1 MGPLPPERRA
11 QSPDQA
17 AYRAIA
23 AGDRQAF
30 EAFHTRLGPWIRRHF
45 LERSGGRVDLAED
58 LSQKTWTG
66 VWQAVAA
73 RRYDPERS
81 ALSTFVYAVAQNV
94 WRQHMRRLGR
104 SGPTAEFDEQSQIG
118 LSGGAGGV
126 GGRGAD
132 TPSVEDE
139 AELAEVLEVIRR
151 ALRGDMP
158 GMTEAD
164 VQVLGLIAR
173 GMSDRDLAVALGV
186 APSTAHARKRATLDK
201 LRGRLGPV
209 TENPRPPGSS
219 DPERITPPGQ

>member
-1 MGPLPPERRA
+1 MGPHPPERRA
-11 QSPDQA
+11 LSPDQA
-17 AYRAIA
+17 AYRAVA
-23 AGDRQAF
+23 AGDRDAF

-45 LERSGGRVDLAED
+45 LERSGGRMDVAED

-94 WRQHMRRLGR
+94 WRQHMRRVGR
-104 SGPTAEFDEQSQIG
+104 AGPTAEFDEQSQG
-118 LSGGAGGV
+118 ALPGGSPDGTG
-126 GGRGAD
+126 
-132 TPSVEDE
+132 VEDE
-139 AELAEVLEVIRR
+139 AALAELLEVIRR
-151 ALRGDMP
+151 ALRGDIP

-173 GMSDRDLAVALGV
+173 GMSDRDLAAALGV

-201 LRGRLGPV
+201 LRGQLGGLGRGDRPV
-209 TENPRPPGSS
+209 TPTSAPMRE
-219 DPERITPPGQ
+219 DPERTNRARE

>member
-11 QSPDQA
+11 LSPDQA

-30 EAFHTRLGPWIRRHF
+30 EAFHARLGPWIKRHF
-45 LERSGGRVDLAED
+45 LERSGGRTDLAED

-104 SGPTAEFDEQSQIG
+104 SGVTAEFDEQSSKG
-118 LSGGAGGV
+118 VGGAGGDAV
-126 GGRGAD
+126 
-132 TPSVEDE
+132 PVEDE
-139 AELAEVLEVIRR
+139 AALAELLDAVRR

-158 GMTEAD
+158 GMTDAD

-201 LRGRLGPV
+201 LRGRLGLF
-209 TENPRPPGSS
+209 TGSDDPPKPSA
-219 DPERITPPGQ
+219 PERTTRAGE

>member
-1 MGPLPPERRA
+1 MGPSPPERRA

-23 AGDRQAF
+23 AGDRAAF

-45 LERSGGRVDLAED
+45 LERCGGRADVAED

-94 WRQHMRRLGR
+94 WRQHMRRQGR
-104 SGPTAEFDEQSQIG
+104 AGPTAEFDEHAQG
-118 LSGGAGGV
+118 PADGA
-126 GGRGAD
+126 
-132 TPSVEDE
+132 PVED
-139 AELAEVLEVIRR
+139 AAGLAEMLDVIRR

-201 LRGRLGPV
+201 LRGHFG
-209 TENPRPPGSS
+209 GFSS
-219 DPERITPPGQ
+219 DAGGAGNAGAERKGRAGE

>member
-1 MGPLPPERRA
+1 MGPTPPERRA

-23 AGDRQAF
+23 AGDRAAF
-30 EAFHTRLGPWIRRHF
+30 EAFHTRLGPWIKRHF
-45 LERSGGRVDLAED
+45 LERSGGRTELAED

-94 WRQHMRRLGR
+94 WRQHMRRVGR
-104 SGPTAEFDEQSQIG
+104 AGPTAEFDEQVQ
-118 LSGGAGGV
+118 GGGDAG
-126 GGRGAD
+126 A
-132 TPSVEDE
+132 VEDE
-139 AELAEVLEVIRR
+139 AALAETLDVIRR

-201 LRGRLGPV
+201 LRGRLGPIAGV
-209 TENPRPPGSS
+209 PGPLGASDAERARPA
-219 DPERITPPGQ
+219 GQ

>member
-1 MGPLPPERRA
+1 MGPSPPERRA

-23 AGDRQAF
+23 AGDRAAF
-30 EAFHTRLGPWIRRHF
+30 EAFHTRLGPWIKRHF

-66 VWQAVAA
+66 VWQAVAS

-94 WRQHMRRLGR
+94 WRQHIRRAGR
-104 SGPTAEFDEQSQIG
+104 AGSTAEFDEQAQGAPRGEEIG
-118 LSGGAGGV
+118 V
-126 GGRGAD
+126 D
-132 TPSVEDE
+132 DE
-139 AELAEVLEVIRR
+139 AALAETLEVLRR

-201 LRGRLGPV
+201 LRGRLGPAGGV
-209 TENPRPPGSS
+209 TGSGGPIGASDAERARPSG
-219 DPERITPPGQ
+219 